1 MPAAP
6 HDASS
11 LDEPSATAAP
21 REGATVPRE
30 QEARGADS
38 PGAGAAGAG
47 EAGDPTGRDR
57 AAYLAEVMAE
67 IDAEVARRRA
77 SGDLPAGLERQLDEL
92 FLEFSPM
99 SARGTDRLREQLAV
113 VDAGAFVDIAVPVAS
128 NRAVGSLVKRLVR
141 SAISWY
147 VGFIV
152 HQVVKFGWSVSRL
165 FHLVVDE
172 VEELSTT
179 VASLGAPELPEGL
192 AAAASP
198 GSSWWAGEA
207 VAALGSVAGRVL
219 VADCGD
225 GSLVRLLVEAGV
237 DAYGVDPSEDVLE
250 HALAEGLDVRASS
263 VLDHLGAVGPEGLAG
278 IVLDGSVQWLR
289 PSDRLRLA
297 DLVADRLA
305 VGGVLVLHS
314 AAPEGWERSVGP
326 VVADLAP
333 GRPVHV
339 ETWEHLLVERQLPV
353 VVVRR
358 TEPSHH
364 LERLPADQPAAGVVN
379 AAVDAVEAL
388 YAAAGD
394 YVVVAER
401 HR

>member
-1 MPAAP
+1 MPASP

-11 LDEPSATAAP
+11 LDEPSAAHPLRQAA
-21 REGATVPRE
+21 
-30 QEARGADS
+30 S
-38 PGAGAAGAG
+38 GAGRSGGAGDATGAEDGSAAG
-47 EAGDPTGRDR
+47 R
-57 AAYLAEVMAE
+57 AAYLAQVMAE

-92 FLEFSPM
+92 FLEFSPV
-99 SARGTDRLREQLAV
+99 SARGADRLREQLAL
-113 VDAGAFVDIAVPVAS
+113 VDAGAFVDMAVPVAS
-128 NRAVGSLVKRLVR
+128 NKAVGSVAKRLIR

-172 VEELSTT
+172 VDELSTQ
-179 VASLGAPELPEGL
+179 VAALGVPELPDGL
-192 AAAASP
+192 TTAASP
-198 GSSWWAGEA
+198 GSSWWADEA
-207 VAALGSVAGRVL
+207 TTALSGVAGRVL

-225 GSLVRLLVEAGV
+225 GSLVQRLVEAGV
-237 DAYGVDPSEDVLE
+237 DAYGLDRSEGALE
-250 HALAEGLDVRASS
+250 GALAEGLDVREGS
-263 VLDHLGAVGPEGLAG
+263 VLDHLGVVGAEVLAG

-289 PSDRLRLA
+289 PHDRLRLA

-333 GRPVHV
+333 GRPVHA
-339 ETWEHLLVERQLPV
+339 ETWEHLLAGRHVAVRA
-353 VVVRR
+353 VRR
-358 TEPSHH
+358 TAPPDR
-364 LERLPADQPAAGVVN
+364 LERLPADQPGAAVVN

-388 YAAAGD
+388 QAQAGE
-394 YVVVAER
+394 YVVVATREQ
-401 HR
+401 

>member
-1 MPAAP
+1 MSTAS

-11 LDEPSATAAP
+11 LDEPSTVSHPGQAPPGTGSGSGTTVDEGGASSATA
-21 REGATVPRE
+21 V
-30 QEARGADS
+30 AD
-38 PGAGAAGAG
+38 GDTAA
-47 EAGDPTGRDR
+47 R
-57 AAYLAEVMAE
+57 AAYLAQVMAD

-128 NRAVGSLVKRLVR
+128 NKAVGSALKRLIR

-152 HQVVKFGWSVSRL
+152 HQIVKFGWSVSRL
-165 FHLVVDE
+165 FHLVVEE
-172 VEELSTT
+172 VEDLSDR
-179 VASLGAPELPEGL
+179 VDALGAPDLPEGVRV
-192 AAAASP
+192 ASAS
-198 GSSWWAGEA
+198 GTSWWADEA
-207 VAALGSVAGRVL
+207 ATALSGVVGRVL

-225 GSLVRLLVEAGV
+225 GSLVGRLVRDGV
-237 DAYGVDPSEDVLE
+237 DAYGLDPSEHALE
-250 HALAEGLDVRASS
+250 EALAEGLDVREGT
-263 VLDHLGAVGPEGLAG
+263 VLDHLGVVGGEALAG
-278 IVLDGSVQWLR
+278 MVLDGSVQWLR
-289 PSDRLRLA
+289 PNDRLRLV

-333 GRPVHV
+333 GRPVHP
-339 ETWEHLLVERQLPV
+339 ETWEHLLESRDL
-353 VVVRR
+353 VVRTVKR
-358 TEPSHH
+358 SAPAAV
-364 LERLPADQPAAGVVN
+364 LERLPADQPAAAVVN

-388 YAAAGD
+388 ASVAGD
-394 YVVVAER
+394 YVVVAVR
-401 HR
+401 AK

>member
-1 MPAAP
+1 MSTAS

-11 LDEPSATAAP
+11 LDEPSTVSQPEQAPPGPGPGPGTGTTVGEDGARSVTVVADGDAA
-21 REGATVPRE
+21 A
-30 QEARGADS
+30 
-38 PGAGAAGAG
+38 
-47 EAGDPTGRDR
+47 R
-57 AAYLAEVMAE
+57 AAYLAQVMAD

-128 NRAVGSLVKRLVR
+128 RKAVGSALKRLIR

-152 HQVVKFGWSVSRL
+152 HQIVKFGWSVSRL
-165 FHLVVDE
+165 FHLVVEE
-172 VEELSTT
+172 VEDLSDR
-179 VASLGAPELPEGL
+179 VDALGAPDLPEGVHVASAPGTSWWADD
-192 AAAASP
+192 AAAALS
-198 GSSWWAGEA
+198 G
-207 VAALGSVAGRVL
+207 VVGRVL

-225 GSLVRLLVEAGV
+225 GSLVGRLVHDGV
-237 DAYGVDPSEDVLE
+237 DAYGLDPSEHALE
-250 HALAEGLDVRASS
+250 EALAEGLDVREGT
-263 VLDHLGAVGPEGLAG
+263 VLEHLGVVGGEGLAG
-278 IVLDGSVQWLR
+278 VVLDGSIQWLR
-289 PSDRLRLA
+289 PNDRLRLV

-333 GRPVHV
+333 GRPVHA
-339 ETWEHLLVERQLPV
+339 ETWAHLLESRDLV
-353 VVVRR
+353 VQTVKHSAPAAV
-358 TEPSHH
+358 
-364 LERLPADQPAAGVVN
+364 LERLPADQPGAAVVN

-388 YAAAGD
+388 ASVAGD
-394 YVVVAER
+394 YIVVAVR
-401 HR
+401 QS

>member
-1 MPAAP
+1 MPAAS
-6 HDASS
+6 HDASP
-11 LDEPSATAAP
+11 LDEPSTTARPVGTSPEGDRPSGAGGVPGATADDGDD
-21 REGATVPRE
+21 EG
-30 QEARGADS
+30 
-38 PGAGAAGAG
+38 
-47 EAGDPTGRDR
+47 R
-57 AAYLAEVMAE
+57 AAYLAQVMAE

-128 NRAVGSLVKRLVR
+128 NKAVGSVAKRLIR

-172 VEELSTT
+172 VEELSTQ
-179 VASLGAPELPEGL
+179 VAALGVPELPEGL
-192 AAAASP
+192 AATVSS
-198 GSSWWAGEA
+198 GTSWWADEA
-207 VAALGSVAGRVL
+207 VAALSGVTGRVL

-225 GSLVRLLVEAGV
+225 GSLVRRLVEAGV
-237 DAYGVDPSEDVLE
+237 DAYGIDPSEGALE
-250 HALAEGLDVRASS
+250 GALAEGLDVREGS
-263 VLDHLGAVGPEGLAG
+263 VLDHLGVVGAEGLAG
-278 IVLDGSVQWLR
+278 IVLDGTVQWLR
-289 PSDRLRLA
+289 SHDRLRLA

-305 VGGVLVLHS
+305 VGGALVLHS

-333 GRPVHV
+333 GRPVHA
-339 ETWEHLLVERQLPV
+339 ETWEHLLASRH
-353 VVVRR
+353 VVVRALR
-358 TEPSHH
+358 RSARPAR
-364 LERLPADQPAAGVVN
+364 LERLPADQPGAAVVN
-379 AAVDAVEAL
+379 AAVDALEAMQP
-388 YAAAGD
+388 AAGD
-394 YVVVAER
+394 YVVVAAREQ
-401 HR
+401 